1 MIRILLRA
9 WELIAWIQVF
19 QEFTSI
25 ISTQLL
31 RRPPTATPEQSFEPY
46 QTFSIT
52 DASLYPVTKPA
63 FVDLLEANSHLILA
77 ELEQLTINRFTSW
90 GEQYP
95 DQTGWHTFSFYTY
108 GLKLENNCRSCLA
121 TAQLL
126 DNVPNLVTAR
136 FAVLT
141 PGTYLT
147 RQSTQ
152 PNGLLCCH
160 LGLMIPEQCGIQ
172 IAHMQQTWHQG
183 KCLIFDN
190 AVEHTVWNWNDDV
203 HAVLSIEFK
212 ASQELFEH
220 NTS

>member
-1 MIRILLRA
+1 MIRVLLRA
-9 WELIAWIQVF
+9 WELVAWLQVF

-25 ISTQLL
+25 ISTRFVRQL
-31 RRPPTATPEQSFEPY
+31 PNATPEKSSRPD
-46 QTFSIT
+46 QTFSST
-52 DASLYPVTKPA
+52 DASLKPA

-95 DQTGWHTFSFYTY
+95 DQTGWSTFSFYTY
-108 GLKLENNCRSCLA
+108 GLKLESNCRSCLT
-121 TAQLL
+121 TARLL
-126 DNVPNLVTAR
+126 EQIPNLVTAR

-147 RQSTQ
+147 HQSTR

-190 AVEHTVWNWNDDV
+190 AVERTVWNWSDDA

-212 ASQELFEH
+212 VPESSHIALPD
-220 NTS
+220 